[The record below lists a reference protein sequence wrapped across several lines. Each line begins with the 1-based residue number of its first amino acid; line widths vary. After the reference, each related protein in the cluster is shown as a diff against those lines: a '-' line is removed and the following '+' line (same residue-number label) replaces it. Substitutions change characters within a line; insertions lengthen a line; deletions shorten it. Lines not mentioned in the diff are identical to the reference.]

1 MKMTRRAIIR
11 SKYKMNI
18 ISKYI
23 VNLKRKLCTV
33 CVNGV
38 HYEYVGDHDGEC
50 YSYAEYCPCEKET
63 INKLILERANRIMK
77 WH

>member
-1 MKMTRRAIIR
+1 
-11 SKYKMNI
+11 MNT

-23 VNLKRKLCTV
+23 INLKRKLCTV

-63 INKLILERANRIMK
+63 INKLILERANRIIK